1 MVAKFRLR
9 ERGPIPTT
17 MLFED
22 KVILITGAS
31 SGIGAA
37 CAIRLAKEGAQLAL
51 VGRNEEKFAKVAEKM
66 KEVGIETEPLI
77 ILADVSVDAERI
89 VAETIEKYE
98 RIDILINNAGFGRQ
112 GTLETASMDDYDA
125 VMGTNVRGLMQLT
138 QLALPHLIA
147 TKGNILNVSSVCG
160 IRQFKGFLT
169 YCMSKSALDQFTKC
183 TAIELA
189 EQGVRVN
196 SVNPG
201 VIDTDFHYNSFKHT
215 TEEEHTEFLDS
226 YAKLHPMGRVGES
239 DDVVHAIVFLIN
251 DRTAGFVT
259 GICLPVDG
267 GMTAKSPC

>member
-1 MVAKFRLR
+1 MS
-9 ERGPIPTT
+9 
-17 MLFED
+17 FEG

-37 CAIRLAKEGAQLAL
+37 CAIHLAREGALLAL
-51 VGRNEEKFAKVAEKM
+51 VGRNEEKFAKVAEKI
-66 KEVGIETEPLI
+66 KESGIETEPLI

-89 VAETIEKYE
+89 VAETIDKYE
-98 RIDILINNAGFGRQ
+98 HIDILINNAGFARQ
-112 GTLETASMDDYDA
+112 GTLEATSMDDYDA
-125 VMGTNVRGLMQLT
+125 VMGTNVRGLMQIT

-160 IRQFKGFLT
+160 LRQFKGFLA

-189 EQGVRVN
+189 EHGVRVN

-201 VIDTDFHYNSFKHT
+201 VIDTDFHHTSFNLPS
-215 TEEEHTEFLDS
+215 EEEYATYLES

-239 DDVVHAIVFLIN
+239 EDVVHAIVYLIN

-259 GICLPVDG
+259 GVCLPVDG

>member
-1 MVAKFRLR
+1 MS
-9 ERGPIPTT
+9 
-17 MLFED
+17 FED

-37 CAIRLAKEGAQLAL
+37 CAIHLAKEGALLAL
-51 VGRNEEKFAKVAEKM
+51 VGRNEEKFAKVTEKI
-66 KEVGIETEPLI
+66 KECGVETEPLI

-89 VAETIEKYE
+89 VSETIEKYE
-98 RIDILINNAGFGRQ
+98 RIDVLINNAGFARQ
-112 GTLETASMDDYDA
+112 GGLDSASVEDFDA
-125 VMGTNVRGLMQLT
+125 VMGTNVRGLMQIS

-147 TKGNILNVSSVCG
+147 SKGNILNVSSVCG
-160 IRQFKGFLT
+160 IRQFKGFLV

-201 VIDTDFHYNSFKHT
+201 VIDTDFHYNSFNNP
-215 TEEEHTEFLDS
+215 TEEEHVAFLEN

-239 DDVVHAIVFLIN
+239 EDVVQAIVYLIN

-259 GICLPVDG
+259 GVCLPVDG